1 MGRGYIQVSLYRG
14 VYKHR
19 RCFLSP
25 TLIISNKEVPM
36 TDDRYRP
43 RLSVDL
49 DSDLHKKL
57 QDLVPWG
64 IRSQLIIAL
73 LEGAIEMIEKHGDIV
88 TALIIRK
95 KLQVKDV
102 LKLDTK
108 EGDNSG

>member
-1 MGRGYIQVSLYRG
+1 
-14 VYKHR
+14 
-19 RCFLSP
+19 
-25 TLIISNKEVPM
+25 M

-102 LKLDTK
+102 LKLDIK